1 MLRYVT
7 HETSPDFINLGG
19 DKRDLSMKKP
29 RPGNYLAMS
38 FACTLCLLSGCNEKV
53 ETEDLTVVNE
63 EYAAK
68 SESKKKPPPKFQ
80 NEPCSPYNL
89 AFYKSDVRHLTRRH
103 LRIGMESSDATI
115 DFGGQDITILGFTGQ
130 AETYYDYYVYHGT
143 REDTRVNKKGAEV
156 TKTVKTKL
164 TVCFKTKLI
173 AIYRYSN
180 NAISR
185 GKFTKNDE
193 RYEYFS
199 YQL

>member
-1 MLRYVT
+1 M
-7 HETSPDFINLGG
+7 I
-19 DKRDLSMKKP
+19 KP
-29 RPGNYLAMS
+29 RLVMRRVTSNVISL
-38 FACTLCLLSGCNEKV
+38 LCLLSLLSGCDNNT

-63 EYAAK
+63 EYAK
-68 SESKKKPPPKFQ
+68 SQPKKKPPPKFQ

-89 AFYKSDVRHLTRRH
+89 AFYKSDIRNITRRH
-103 LRIGMESSDATI
+103 LRIGMASSDSTI
-115 DFGGQDITILGFTGQ
+115 DFGGKDITILGFTGQ

-143 REDTRVNKKGAEV
+143 RSDTQLNEKGAEV

-164 TVCFKTKLI
+164 TVCFKSQLI

-180 NAISR
+180 KAISR

-193 RYEYFS
+193 RFEYFS

>member
-1 MLRYVT
+1 MNK
-7 HETSPDFINLGG
+7 F
-19 DKRDLSMKKP
+19 
-29 RPGNYLAMS
+29 RPVNYLATGLALS
-38 FACTLCLLSGCNEKV
+38 VFLLSGCNEQP
-53 ETEDLTVVNE
+53 ETEDLTVVSE
-63 EYAAK
+63 EYAK
-68 SESKKKPPPKFQ
+68 TTSKKKPPPKFQ

-89 AFYKSDVRHLTRRH
+89 AFYKSDVRPLSKRH
-103 LRIGMESSDATI
+103 LRIGMASSDATI
-115 DFGGQDITILGFTGQ
+115 DFGGSDITILGFTGQ

-143 REDTRVNKKGAEV
+143 RQDSKVNKKGAEV

-180 NAISR
+180 KAISR
-185 GKFTKNDE
+185 GKFVKNDE

>member
-1 MLRYVT
+1 MNMSRSVSSKCLSLICCLFLVT
-7 HETSPDFINLGG
+7 ACG
-19 DKRDLSMKKP
+19 DAP
-29 RPGNYLAMS
+29 
-38 FACTLCLLSGCNEKV
+38 
-53 ETEDLTVVNE
+53 ETEDLTVV
-63 EYAAK
+63 
-68 SESKKKPPPKFQ
+68 SENIDEDASNKKPPPKFQ

-89 AFYKSDVRHLTRRH
+89 AFYKSDIRHLTRSH
-103 LRIGMESSDATI
+103 LRIGMANSDATI
-115 DFGGQDITILGFTGQ
+115 DFGGKDITILGFTGQ
-130 AETYYDYYVYHGT
+130 AETYFDYYVYHGT
-143 REDTRVNKKGAEV
+143 RKDSQVNDKGATV